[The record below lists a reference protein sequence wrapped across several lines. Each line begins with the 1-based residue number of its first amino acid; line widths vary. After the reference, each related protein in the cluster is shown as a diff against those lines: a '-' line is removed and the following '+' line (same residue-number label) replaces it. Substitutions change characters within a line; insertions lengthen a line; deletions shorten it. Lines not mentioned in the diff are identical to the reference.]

1 MPIKKVIICM
11 GAVALLG
18 MASASFA
25 QAPKFF
31 SMLGD
36 VPAMAGLYEVPENHL
51 FFDKPEGRIA
61 ELSIL
66 MDGVSRADVHKYYM
80 QALPQF
86 GWIARSDG
94 AFLRDGEVLRLQFE
108 GADMMKIS
116 VSPRGK

>member
-1 MPIKKVIICM
+1 M

-61 ELSIL
+61 
-66 MDGVSRADVHKYYM
+66 G
-80 QALPQF
+80 
-86 GWIARSDG
+86 
-94 AFLRDGEVLRLQFE
+94 
-108 GADMMKIS
+108 
-116 VSPRGK
+116 